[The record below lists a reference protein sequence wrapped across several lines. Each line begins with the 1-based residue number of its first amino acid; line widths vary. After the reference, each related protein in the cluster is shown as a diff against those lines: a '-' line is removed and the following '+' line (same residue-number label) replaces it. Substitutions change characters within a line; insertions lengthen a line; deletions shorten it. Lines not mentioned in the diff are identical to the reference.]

1 MPNTPRMATPPANA
15 AIATST
21 SGKGLQIRVRARGIP
36 RAGRAAMDLVKA
48 ALRRVARERPDVPE
62 VLVRELVLGGIDPSA
77 VPEVEQLDD
86 EAGVVDPAGACDF
99 LARIGESEMLHV
111 EFQGY
116 PDTGFV
122 DRLFRQHLTLALR
135 YPERLVTTVAFWLVR
150 SPRPDRVEVIRRG
163 RVMLHLASV
172 VLPELKAARLLA
184 REETACFAACADA
197 EGWSND
203 ELCDLVVRAMGSS
216 SSADCLRDA
225 AIALA
230 STCGRYQ
237 GMVRAL
243 TAER

>member
-1 MPNTPRMATPPANA
+1 
-15 AIATST
+15 
-21 SGKGLQIRVRARGIP
+21 
-36 RAGRAAMDLVKA
+36 MDLVKA

-77 VPEVEQLDD
+77 VPEVERLDD
-86 EAGVVDPAGACDF
+86 EPGVDPAGACDF

-122 DRLFRQHLTLALR
+122 DRLFRQHLALALR
-135 YPERLVTTVAFWLVR
+135 YPERFVTTVAFWLLR
-150 SPRPDRVEVIRRG
+150 PSHPDRVEVIRRG

-184 REETACFAACADA
+184 REETASFAACADA

-216 SSADCLRDA
+216 PSAACLRDA

-230 STCGRYQ
+230 STCGRYE